1 MIISYI
7 PILIVDILGS
17 ILMMILAVISL
28 HTAKRLRD
36 QDPDNTV
43 FLYLLWICTGFT
55 IFAVSRS
62 IGHIL
67 RQFVIFLSIGYLW
80 ADIAPYTGTIN
91 TVSFFLVGL
100 ITLFFEQIWKI
111 NVKISSGRKELE
123 AAHSELVRLNQSL
136 ERQVVERTERL
147 TASEYKCRRIFDQ
160 SLDIILVTNADFKIL
175 EINPTGV
182 DMTGYS
188 KNEIIINEM
197 PVNRFFASD
206 TEWNRIR
213 DSFLSNEFILNEET
227 DFIQSDGVIIRVLIT
242 GAIDYGAFGCEKTF
256 HFIIK
261 NINEKKQ
268 MEQQIAQADKL
279 AALGELSAGIA
290 HEINNP
296 LGIILGYTQL
306 ILKQN
311 LKDTDIFYED
321 LKTIEKHVKTCKTIV
336 SDLLAFSRKG
346 SSKKTILNVN
356 SIIQEVVKF
365 LTNHSDFRSIEMK
378 YDLFS
383 DEILLVS
390 GNGQELRQVM
400 INLMI
405 NACYAMEKNGLIN
418 IKTEKK
424 DRDHISI
431 TVKDNGRGISKMN
444 LSKIFDPFF
453 TTKPVGQGTGLGLS
467 VSYGIIKKHNG
478 SIKVKSRE
486 GEWTVFTITLPAVSR
501 EEESNGEEAI

>member
-1 MIISYI
+1 MIVSSI
-7 PILIVDILGS
+7 PILFVDIVGS
-17 ILMMILAVISL
+17 ALMVIFAAMSL
-28 HTAKRLRD
+28 YTAKKLRD
-36 QDPDNTV
+36 HDQDNAV

-67 RQFVIFLSIGYLW
+67 RQIVIFLSIGYLW
-80 ADIAPYTGTIN
+80 KDIAPYTGTIN

-111 NVKISSGRKELE
+111 NMKIASGREEL
-123 AAHSELVRLNQSL
+123 ATAHAELVRLNQSL
-136 ERQVVERTERL
+136 EHQVVERTERL
-147 TASEYKCRRIFDQ
+147 TASEYKCRRIFEQ
-160 SLDIILVTNADFKIL
+160 SLDIILVTDSDFKIL

-197 PVNRFFASD
+197 PVSRFFASEA
-206 TEWNRIR
+206 EWDRIR
-213 DSFLSNEFILNEET
+213 ESFLSNEFILNEET
-227 DFIQSDGVIIRVLIT
+227 DFIQADGVSIRVLIT

-306 ILKQN
+306 MLKQN
-311 LKDTDIFYED
+311 PETSTSYND

-346 SSKKTILNVN
+346 SSKKTILNIN
-356 SIIQEVVKF
+356 DIIKDVVKF
-365 LTNHSDFRSIEMK
+365 LTNHSDFRNIEIK
-378 YDLFS
+378 ADFFT
-383 DEILLVS
+383 DEELLVS
-390 GNGQELRQVM
+390 GNEQELRQVM

-405 NACYAMEKNGLIN
+405 NACHAMEKNGLID

-424 DRDHISI
+424 DNDHIVI
-431 TVKDNGRGISKMN
+431 KVKDNGKGISKAN
-444 LSKIFDPFF
+444 ISKIFDPFF

-478 SIKVKSRE
+478 SIKAKSRE
-486 GEWTVFTITLPAVSR
+486 GEWTLFTIVLPAVSR
-501 EEESNGEEAI
+501 DKEEI